1 MLLRKLVAA
10 LCPLLLCL
18 VLCLLYRWLD
28 GVLGAGLFWSFLL
41 KGLLLGVMLALIIP
55 LAGLRCHSKGLQRG
69 RGSTGRDP
77 VLSISGNRRSG
88 SFQAAAIPF
97 YPEWSGHP
105 CGGSRRR
112 VYDRHRPAF
121 QALTP
126 LKRIKSPL
134 SSTDR
139 RKRVFHIF

>member
-55 LAGLRCHSKGLQRG
+55 LAGLRCHSKGLQPWLYAG
-69 RGSTGRDP
+69 
-77 VLSISGNRRSG
+77 
-88 SFQAAAIPF
+88 AALLAVTCAINI
-97 YPEWSGHP
+97 WK
-105 CGGSRRR
+105 
-112 VYDRHRPAF
+112 RPASF
-121 QALTP
+121 IPRCCFPSLP
-126 LKRIKSPL
+126 
-134 SSTDR
+134 
-139 RKRVFHIF
+139 